1 MLTCKV
7 YFLLEYKYKSPVEKH
22 LTMVKNLTK
31 INFM

>member
-7 YFLLEYKYKSPVEKH
+7 CFLLECKYKSPVEKH
-22 LTMVKNLTK
+22 LRMVKNLTK